1 MQRFQQNRWVRI
13 TYCRVINF
21 STTILFWVF
30 VGDLKW
36 MQILIMKQI
45 NNLVQG
51 FNRRVSRRFYR
62 WVLRPQ
68 SRVNSQLIS
77 KLNYAAVMFLF
88 GDLEMRFLEF
98 LFKNNLQTYSQF
110 KQDLFI
116 CFLSKDWSKK
126 YFLEIGAG
134 DGVNLSNT
142 YLLERQE
149 NWTGVLVEPNREFRL
164 SIMKNRSAQL
174 VDSAITVEESPQV
187 MLIPGKR
194 GEFSRTINS
203 EIAADE
209 NGYLVNAISAQRLFS
224 SYGDSDLSFLSLDIE
239 GLEDAILE
247 ALFLTRCRPFAI
259 TVEHNFSSSKMSK
272 IKKLAREN
280 SYKIVCQSMS
290 EIDYW
295 LVRNDI
301 LSKFMH
307 TSK

>member
-1 MQRFQQNRWVRI
+1 
-13 TYCRVINF
+13 
-21 STTILFWVF
+21 
-30 VGDLKW
+30 
-36 MQILIMKQI
+36 
-45 NNLVQG
+45 
-51 FNRRVSRRFYR
+51 
-62 WVLRPQ
+62 
-68 SRVNSQLIS
+68 
-77 KLNYAAVMFLF
+77 
-88 GDLEMRFLEF
+88 
-98 LFKNNLQTYSQF
+98 
-110 KQDLFI
+110 
-116 CFLSKDWSKK
+116 
-126 YFLEIGAG
+126 
-134 DGVNLSNT
+134 
-142 YLLERQE
+142 
-149 NWTGVLVEPNREFRL
+149 
-164 SIMKNRSAQL
+164 MKNRSAQL